1 MRNILA
7 ALTALLFFSQGCATV
22 SQNWGQK
29 IPITS
34 SPMGAKIIVDGK
46 NRGETPMQLTLA
58 RKQEHLIRIEM
69 EGYDPYEISIGRKKS
84 PWRSIIGNLIIGGFP
99 FGAAA
104 ERIWGEA
111 ASVDKSLFGEYFV
124 YGFIV
129 GFAAFMIVDIATG
142 SMEYLSPRNVVVDL
156 QKIGG
161 HPKPRLMY
169 LDAEQLKNITSIS
182 IRAPDSE
189 GRLTLKL
196 K

>member
-1 MRNILA
+1 
-7 ALTALLFFSQGCATV
+7 
-22 SQNWGQK
+22 
-29 IPITS
+29 
-34 SPMGAKIIVDGK
+34 
-46 NRGETPMQLTLA
+46 
-58 RKQEHLIRIEM
+58 
-69 EGYDPYEISIGRKKS
+69 
-84 PWRSIIGNLIIGGFP
+84 
-99 FGAAA
+99 
-104 ERIWGEA
+104 
-111 ASVDKSLFGEYFV
+111 
-124 YGFIV
+124 
-129 GFAAFMIVDIATG
+129 VDIATG